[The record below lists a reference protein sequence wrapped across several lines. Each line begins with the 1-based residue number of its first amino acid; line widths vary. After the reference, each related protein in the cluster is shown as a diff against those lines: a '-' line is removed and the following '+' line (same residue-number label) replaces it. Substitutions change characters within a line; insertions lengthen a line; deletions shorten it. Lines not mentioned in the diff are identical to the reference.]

1 MAAAEDFANSAEDTD
16 TMGPLQKD
24 ALSVIRFANDSSPRG
39 RAKSFVQL
47 RRQGMKS
54 CLSLWESNCL
64 GDSLI
69 RESEA
74 TTETVARRSRDGEG
88 AFHLLQRPLF
98 VVYGKWGKKELS

>member
-1 MAAAEDFANSAEDTD
+1 M
-16 TMGPLQKD
+16 QKD
-24 ALSVIRFANDSSPRG
+24 ALSVIRFANASSPRG

-54 CLSLWESNCL
+54 CLSLWESNCP

-98 VVYGKWGKKELS
+98 VVYGKWERKELS